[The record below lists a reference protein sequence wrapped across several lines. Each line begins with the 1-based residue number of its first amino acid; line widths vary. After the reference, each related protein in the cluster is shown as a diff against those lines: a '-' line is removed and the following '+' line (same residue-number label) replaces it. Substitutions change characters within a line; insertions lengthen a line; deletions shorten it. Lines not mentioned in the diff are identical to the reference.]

1 MPTGILEICFH
12 EAADLNSNTSIVLA
26 SFNGANFLS
35 VQLDS
40 LIAQSE
46 SQWELLIRDDGSTDD
61 TLNIIKDYQQKD
73 NRIQLL
79 DQTQGVS
86 GSALANFSTLLSDAY
101 EQDAEYVFCCDQ
113 DDVWEPDKL
122 QLMLARLKQLEGKYK
137 APSLL
142 HHDLAVVNETLE
154 PIADS
159 FINMMRLQP
168 SDEHNPQR
176 LITRN
181 EVTGCAMACNR
192 ALLEIA
198 LPISD
203 QAVMHDWWLALC
215 AGYFGRLAFMPD
227 TLVKYRQH
235 TANTIGAKS
244 FWHGLNPFT
253 NWVAGWRRG
262 DKEFISTVKQASAF
276 KEAMADRL
284 GRDSEEYA
292 TLDLYS
298 NLLAATRWQRLK
310 ALRSFGLWRNHWL
323 LNIVL
328 VMRMLLLPRTTD

>member
-1 MPTGILEICFH
+1 MPTGILELCSH
-12 EAADLNSNTSIVLA
+12 EAADLNSNVSIVLA
-26 SFNGANFLS
+26 SFDGASYLS

-40 LIAQSE
+40 LVTQNE
-46 SQWELLIRDDGSTDD
+46 SQWRLLIRDDGSTDH
-61 TLNIIKDYQQKD
+61 TLNIIQDYQQKD
-73 NRIQLL
+73 NRIHLL

-86 GSALANFSTLLSDAY
+86 GSALANFSTLLTNAFD
-101 EQDAEYVFCCDQ
+101 QGAEYIFCCDQ
-113 DDVWEPDKL
+113 DDVWEPSKL
-122 QLMLARLKQLEGKYK
+122 ELMLARLKQLEGKDK
-137 APSLL
+137 APSLI
-142 HHDLAVVNETLE
+142 HHDLTVVNESLE
-154 PIADS
+154 PIAES
-159 FINMMRLQP
+159 FIKMMQLIP
-168 SDEHNPQR
+168 SDEQNPQR
-176 LITRN
+176 LISRN

-198 LPISD
+198 LPISN

-227 TLVKYRQH
+227 KLVKYRQH
-235 TANTIGAKS
+235 NANTIGAKS

-262 DKEFISTVKQASAF
+262 DEELISTVKQAIAF

-298 NLLAATRWQRLK
+298 DLLAATRWQRLK
-310 ALRSFGLWRNHWL
+310 ALRSFGLWRSHWL

-328 VMRMLLLPRTTD
+328 VMRMLLLPRTSD

>member
-1 MPTGILEICFH
+1 VNSPIYIIL
-12 EAADLNSNTSIVLA
+12 ATY
-26 SFNGANFLS
+26 NGAEFLAE
-35 VQLDS
+35 QLDS
-40 LIAQSE
+40 LLAQSE
-46 SQWELLIRDDGSTDD
+46 SDWTLLIRDDGSTDG
-61 TLNIIKDYQQKD
+61 TLEIIGDYIRED
-73 NRIQLL
+73 SRIQLL
-79 DQTQGVS
+79 PVTGDS
-86 GSALANFSTLLSDAY
+86 ISSARGNFSLLFKVAFDQGAHY
-101 EQDAEYVFCCDQ
+101 IFCCDQ
-113 DDVWEPDKL
+113 DDVWEPNKL
-122 QLMLARLKQLEGKYK
+122 ELMLARLKQLEGKDK

-142 HHDLAVVNETLE
+142 HHDLTVVNESLE

-159 FINMMRLQP
+159 FINMMQLHP
-168 SDEHNPQR
+168 SDQQNPQR

-198 LPISD
+198 LPISN

-227 TLVKYRQH
+227 KLVKYRQH
-235 TANTIGAKS
+235 NANTIGAKS

-262 DKEFISTVKQASAF
+262 DEEFISTVNQAGAF
-276 KEAMADRL
+276 KEAMAERL
-284 GRDSEEYA
+284 GRDSEAYA

-298 NLLAATRWQRLK
+298 GLLAATRWQRLRV
-310 ALRSFGLWRNHWL
+310 LRQFGLWRSHWL

-328 VMRMLLLPRTTD
+328 VMRMLLLPRTSD

>member
-1 MPTGILEICFH
+1 
-12 EAADLNSNTSIVLA
+12 LNSNISIILA
-26 SFNGANFLS
+26 SFNGASFLS
-35 VQLDS
+35 AQLDS
-40 LIAQSE
+40 LITQSE
-46 SQWELLIRDDGSTDD
+46 SQWKLLIRDDGSTDN

-73 NRIQLL
+73 DRIQLL

-86 GSALANFSTLLSDAY
+86 GSALANFSTLLSEAY
-101 EQDAEYVFCCDQ
+101 KQGTDYVFCCDQ
-113 DDVWEPDKL
+113 DDVWEPEKL
-122 QLMLARLKQLEGKYK
+122 QLMLARLKQLEGKEK

-159 FINMMRLQP
+159 FINMMQLQP

-176 LITRN
+176 LISRN

-192 ALLEIA
+192 ALLKIA
-198 LPISD
+198 LPISS

-235 TANTIGAKS
+235 SANTIGAKS

-262 DKEFISTVKQASAF
+262 DQEFISTVEQASAF
-276 KEAMADRL
+276 KEAMIGRL
-284 GRDSEEYA
+284 GRDSEACA
-292 TLDLYS
+292 TLNLYS
-298 NLLAATRWQRLK
+298 GLLAATHWQRLK
-310 ALRSFGLWRNHWL
+310 VLRQFGLWRSHWL
-323 LNIVL
+323 LNVVL
-328 VMRMLLLPRTTD
+328 VMRMLLLPRTSD